1 MIVSR
6 ESDVLFQVKETS
18 SRFEKDL
25 EKGSEGI
32 STWMLKSP
40 VIRSSEVDETRSS
53 SREDISEIKT
63 DSEEIWGWY
72 IVSKV
77 SDDEEMLNL
86 VQRDS
91 NAV

>member
-1 MIVSR
+1 MCCFKSKI
-6 ESDVLFQVKETS
+6 S

-40 VIRSSEVDETRSS
+40 VIRSSEVDEARSS

-63 DSEEIWGWY
+63 DWEEFGGRY
-72 IVSKV
+72 IVSRV
-77 SDDEEMLNL
+77 NDEEEMVNL